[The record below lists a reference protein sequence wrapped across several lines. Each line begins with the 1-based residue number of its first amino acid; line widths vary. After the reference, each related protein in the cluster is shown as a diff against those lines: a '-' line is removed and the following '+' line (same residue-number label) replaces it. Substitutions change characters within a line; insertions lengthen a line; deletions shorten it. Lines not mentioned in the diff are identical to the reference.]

1 MKLGMCLFLVSVTI
15 ATTSAFAAPRGSNQ
29 GVAKA
34 RRSHSTKPEPLVE
47 TTCGYS
53 AMLESTL
60 KAIGYDHF
68 QKLLDS
74 NKKASEI
81 VQAWSDAL
89 GSSPSGTDY
98 TLQQSLLNLETA
110 IGNDTIRFRE
120 FIEAR
125 LTDRSSSSSRSPNC

>member
-1 MKLGMCLFLVSVTI
+1 
-15 ATTSAFAAPRGSNQ
+15 
-29 GVAKA
+29 
-34 RRSHSTKPEPLVE
+34 
-47 TTCGYS
+47 
-53 AMLESTL
+53 MLESTL